1 MKKLFS
7 YPGLLLA
14 LIAIPNLFDAQVIT
28 NLAGTAPAGFA
39 GDGGPATAAKLDYA
53 MSIAADNT
61 GNIYFCDYGNNRV
74 RKITTSGVITTIAG
88 TGTPGYSGDGGLA
101 INAALNGPMGIVVDP
116 NGANVYI
123 ADNINNRVR
132 KVTMASGII
141 STYAGTGVLGGAG
154 DGGQAD
160 SAQVRTPEGLAL
172 DAGGDLFIVDN
183 YSQIRKVNGS
193 THIIST
199 VAGGGVNPP
208 NDGSVAT
215 SVYLYLEYIAVDTN
229 GNLFLSS
236 PGYHLVRKIEHGT
249 GILSTIAGTGIGG
262 FSGDGGA
269 GSSAEVYYPYGLAT
283 DLAGNVYIADE
294 SNNRVRKVDAS
305 SGTIST
311 FAGNGVYNDAGD
323 GGSALS
329 AAISHPYSI
338 AIDHSGNMIV
348 SDSSFCIRKITT
360 ITGIQELNN
369 SVAPRLFPVPCSG
382 TFTLE
387 TFGPGYTAITIYDLS
402 GRVVVSES
410 LNPASANGAYPFV
423 MDAEEGLYL
432 VRLKNKDKEEY
443 LKLVIKN

>member
-1 MKKLFS
+1 MKKLLFC
-7 YPGLLLA
+7 PGLLLA
-14 LIAIPNLFDAQVIT
+14 LIAIPNLFGAQIIT

-39 GDGGPATAAKLDYA
+39 GDSGPATAAKLDYA
-53 MSIAADNT
+53 MSITADNT

-74 RKITTSGVITTIAG
+74 REINVSGVITTIAG
-88 TGTPGYSGDGGLA
+88 TGTSGYSGDGGLA
-101 INAALNGPMGIVVDP
+101 INATLNGPMGIAVDP

-141 STYAGTGVLGGAG
+141 TTYAGTGVLGGAG
-154 DGGQAD
+154 DGGPAD
-160 SAQVRTPEGLAL
+160 SAQIRTPEGLAI
-172 DAGGDLFIVDN
+172 DAGGDLYIVDN

-193 THIIST
+193 AHVIST

-208 NDGSVAT
+208 IDGSIAT

-305 SGTIST
+305 SGIIST
-311 FAGNGVYNDAGD
+311 YAGNGVYTDAGD
-323 GGSALS
+323 GGAALS

-348 SDSSFCIRKITT
+348 SDSSFSIRKITT
-360 ITGIQELNN
+360 ITGIQELNT

-382 TFTLE
+382 AFTLE
-387 TFGPGYTAITIYDLS
+387 TFGAGYTAITIYDLS
-402 GRVVVSES
+402 GRALVSEP
-410 LNPASANGAYPFV
+410 LNPASSGERHPFV
-423 MDAEEGLYL
+423 IDAEEGLYL
-432 VRLKNKDKEEY
+432 VQLKKMDKEVY
-443 LKLVIKN
+443 LKLMIRN